1 MRKSEIEGENQRHGE
16 KKSLI
21 ETEIL
26 VERDREMTERQIE
39 RLNGESKV
47 RNIPAQRPRPAPSA
61 APVRGPDPPRSRAAT
76 EALPLT
82 LSSRCPR
89 PRPQRPRPYAALT

>member
-47 RNIPAQRPRPAPSA
+47 RNIPGINNSGLGYDLRNAGHFWKLGMASE
-61 APVRGPDPPRSRAAT
+61 GS
-76 EALPLT
+76 LT
-82 LSSRCPR
+82 
-89 PRPQRPRPYAALT
+89 